1 MSPASVS
8 PFTKAHTSYVKS
20 LYRRYLNN
28 ELNWVV
34 RRDLWRPRALAIRA
48 EFERNRNVHDPRAL
62 AAILE
67 KAEADLAERQ
77 HPDPYRPAEA
87 PDGTKWERNLP
98 PPIGPYFDHEA
109 YIAAH

>member
-1 MSPASVS
+1 MAPAAIS
-8 PFTKAHTSYVKS
+8 PFTKVHTSYVKS
-20 LYRRYLNN
+20 LYRRMLNN
-28 ELNWVV
+28 ELNWVI

-62 AAILE
+62 ATIFA
-67 KAEADLAERQ
+67 KAEADLESKR

-87 PDGTKWERNLP
+87 PEGTKWERNAH

-109 YIAAH
+109 YNASH